1 MASKPANE
9 KLYLMIVAQAK
20 AKYSNYPNPGASHWV
35 HERYIQSGGR
45 FIETTEQTRKL
56 EMRKKKHASDVKKKS
71 ATVSSKKND
80 SKQEENQEV
89 IFSFDYIQLEK
100 NEIEKREKPGQKMK
114 DKKKDK

>member
-35 HERYIQSGGR
+35 HERYVQSGGR
-45 FIETTEQTRKL
+45 FIETTEATRKL
-56 EMRKKKHASDVKKKS
+56 AMRKKKHENAIKNKNVTDKSDKKEI
-71 ATVSSKKND
+71 KKTEP
-80 SKQEENQEV
+80 K
-89 IFSFDYIQLEK
+89 
-100 NEIEKREKPGQKMK
+100 K

>member
-45 FIETTEQTRKL
+45 FIETNEQTRKL
-56 EMRKKKHASDVKKKS
+56 EMQKKKHASDVKKKA
-71 ATVSSKKND
+71 AT
-80 SKQEENQEV
+80 
-89 IFSFDYIQLEK
+89 EK
-100 NEIEKREKPGQKMK
+100 EKSPKK

>member
-9 KLYLMIVAQAK
+9 KLYAMIVAQAK

-45 FIETTEQTRKL
+45 FIDTTEESRRQEIAKKSFAN
-56 EMRKKKHASDVKKKS
+56 KKKKEAATDKKS
-71 ATVSSKKND
+71 SK
-80 SKQEENQEV
+80 
-89 IFSFDYIQLEK
+89 
-100 NEIEKREKPGQKMK
+100 K

>member
-35 HERYIQSGGR
+35 HERYIQSGGK
-45 FIETTEQTRKL
+45 FIETNEQTRKL

-71 ATVSSKKND
+71 ATVAAKNKD
-80 SKQEENQEV
+80 SK
-89 IFSFDYIQLEK
+89 
-100 NEIEKREKPGQKMK
+100 K

>member
-1 MASKPANE
+1 VGAIGLSGGDVMASKPANE

-35 HERYIQSGGR
+35 HERYIQSGV
-45 FIETTEQTRKL
+45 

-71 ATVSSKKND
+71 ATVAAKKKESK
-80 SKQEENQEV
+80 
-89 IFSFDYIQLEK
+89 
-100 NEIEKREKPGQKMK
+100 K